1 MRIIYNSIKKLLCI
15 IRIAITDYFFNRLE
29 NIFYVTEY
37 RDVFMIML
45 RKFDPRFQTRL
56 EFLIVF

>member
-56 EFLIVF
+56 EFLIVS